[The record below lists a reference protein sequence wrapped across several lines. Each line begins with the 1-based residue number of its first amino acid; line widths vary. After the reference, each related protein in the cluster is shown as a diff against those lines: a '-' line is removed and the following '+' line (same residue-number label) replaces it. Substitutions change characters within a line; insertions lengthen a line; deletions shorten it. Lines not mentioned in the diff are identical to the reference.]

1 MPPRWASSSRA
12 VIGHSFCGNAGQYF
26 WTGASRFSLPRSQ
39 SCKMAVAVIGLEMD
53 PSRNNVD
60 GVTGAKSSRSA
71 MPNPADQTGSPSRT
85 AETAIPGTLFA
96 DMKLETAFSMASR
109 LPGERL
115 FGSAESDEAQVR
127 NKEIRQTTCV
137 QKRLA
142 LASLALVFTGS
153 PPPRVY
159 PKPWTPGTA
168 PGRALVCS
176 ESVTPHSRECVDLL
190 AGGSLP

>member
-1 MPPRWASSSRA
+1 
-12 VIGHSFCGNAGQYF
+12 
-26 WTGASRFSLPRSQ
+26 
-39 SCKMAVAVIGLEMD
+39 
-53 PSRNNVD
+53 
-60 GVTGAKSSRSA
+60 

-85 AETAIPGTLFA
+85 TATPIPGTPLA

-109 LPGERL
+109 FPGERL

-137 QKRLA
+137 QKSLA
-142 LASLALVFTGS
+142 LASLALLFTGS

-176 ESVTPHSRECVDLL
+176 ESVTRSEEHTSELQ
-190 AGGSLP
+190 S